1 MIVIPFSTRRQVV
14 ASPLDELRRWGVDQ
28 LDELTRREL
37 MQSDV
42 QRPRFF
48 DISYVN
54 RPADRVAY
62 VPSVLTLSI
71 P

>member
-1 MIVIPFSTRRQVV
+1 MIVIPFSTLHQVV
-14 ASPLDELRRWGVDQ
+14 SSPLNELRRWGVDQ
-28 LDELTRREL
+28 LDEITLREL
-37 MQSDV
+37 MRSDL

-62 VPSVLTLSI
+62 SPSVLTLSI